1 MATNLSRLTFV
12 VTEEMEPLLA
22 SAKKER
28 FYDRTRSDMIREL
41 ILTGLEALDKQG
53 PEQKGCERAS

>member
-1 MATNLSRLTFV
+1 MATNLTRLTFV

-28 FYDRTRSDMIREL
+28 FYDRTRSDMIRDL
-41 ILTGLEALDKQG
+41 ILTGLDTLDKQG
-53 PEQKGCERAS
+53 PEKKQCECAS